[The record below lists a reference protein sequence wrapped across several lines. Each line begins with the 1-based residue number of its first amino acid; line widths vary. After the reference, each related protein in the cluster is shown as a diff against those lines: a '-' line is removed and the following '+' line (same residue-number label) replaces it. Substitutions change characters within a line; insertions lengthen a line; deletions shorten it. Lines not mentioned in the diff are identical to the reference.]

1 MSTAD
6 IVIAILVI
14 IGAVSGYREG
24 FLMELISFI
33 AILLGVLGGFKLMGV
48 GMIFLQEKFN
58 ADKSTLPYLSFAV
71 IFVIIVVLVNLLG
84 RIVKT
89 SIDKTFLG
97 TADQAMGA
105 ALGGFKT
112 LFMLSI
118 ALWIADSLKFT
129 PKEEWTNGSW
139 LYPFTALLAPRTA
152 DWIGGFL
159 PVFREIFRQF

>member
-6 IVIAILVI
+6 ILIALVVIA
-14 IGAVSGYREG
+14 GAFAGYREG
-24 FLMELISFI
+24 FLMELISLI
-33 AILLGVLGGFKLMGV
+33 AILLGVLGGFKLMGE
-48 GMIFLQEKFN
+48 GMMFLQDRFH
-58 ADKSTLPYLSFAV
+58 ADKSTLPYISFAV
-71 IFVIIVVLVNLLG
+71 IFIIIVVLVNLLG
-84 RIVKT
+84 KFVKH

-105 ALGGFKT
+105 LLGAFKT

-118 ALWIADSLKFT
+118 ALWIADSLKWT
-129 PKEEWTNGSW
+129 PKESWTEGSW